1 MTIAEAPFPFASMF
15 QNGPRRQGSAPQT
28 LFKPGK
34 DFPPPRTNRAPLP
47 APGRSED
54 LPQRRERGQMQS
66 QYHSPFVADYVLPLV
81 GIVEAKSL
89 LTRPQNPKIRAPPV
103 DDVNNLRH
111 DCKCQRRFASTAI
124 QIRRNALFTS
134 PEYAVRPS
142 VPVSRCSSSP
152 TANSLKGQHRSF
164 DLIPLSAK
172 FLDDFIDVHVILGSI
187 L

>member
-1 MTIAEAPFPFASMF
+1 MKTAEAPFPFTSMF
-15 QNGPRRQGSAPQT
+15 QNGPRRKGSAPQN

-54 LPQRRERGQMQS
+54 LPQRRERGPMQS

-81 GIVEAKSL
+81 GIVEPKSL
-89 LTRPQNPKIRAPPV
+89 LTPPRNPKIRAPPV

-134 PEYAVRPS
+134 PEYA
-142 VPVSRCSSSP
+142 
-152 TANSLKGQHRSF
+152 RSEQNESQQ
-164 DLIPLSAK
+164 DQQDA
-172 FLDDFIDVHVILGSI
+172 DDFQPQRFCPLHVRMVADMKASRAGES
-187 L
+187 

>member
-1 MTIAEAPFPFASMF
+1 MKTAEAPFPFTSMF
-15 QNGPRRQGSAPQT
+15 QNGPRRQGSAAQN
-28 LFKPGK
+28 LFKPRK

-54 LPQRRERGQMQS
+54 FPMRRERGQSQS
-66 QYHSPFVADYVLPLV
+66 HSPFVADYVLPLV

-134 PEYAVRPS
+134 PEYACKGCVASKYAPS
-142 VPVSRCSSSP
+142 KLR
-152 TANSLKGQHRSF
+152 TTRL
-164 DLIPLSAK
+164 L
-172 FLDDFIDVHVILGSI
+172 
-187 L
+187 

>member
-1 MTIAEAPFPFASMF
+1 MKTAEAPFPFTSMF
-15 QNGPRRQGSAPQT
+15 QNGPRRQGSAAQN
-28 LFKPGK
+28 LFKPRK

-54 LPQRRERGQMQS
+54 FPMRRERGQMQS
-66 QYHSPFVADYVLPLV
+66 QSHSPFVADYVLPLV

-124 QIRRNALFTS
+124 QIRRNALFKS
-134 PEYAVRPS
+134 PEYALRRPLA
-142 VPVSRCSSSP
+142 PER
-152 TANSLKGQHRSF
+152 RR
-164 DLIPLSAK
+164 
-172 FLDDFIDVHVILGSI
+172 
-187 L
+187 